1 MNKDVMWVELN
12 DKWEG
17 LFFSLKQ
24 IYLVPCRYVPSFVK
38 KEPVILKIS
47 YKELSVTVGESAHKP
62 LALALALALAKTL
75 SHPIW
80 STLIFQ
86 LGSSVAHHQCSWV
99 VFFCKFA
106 GNGA

>member
-62 LALALALALAKTL
+62 GGIVLGRRAK
-75 SHPIW
+75 P
-80 STLIFQ
+80 
-86 LGSSVAHHQCSWV
+86 
-99 VFFCKFA
+99 
-106 GNGA
+106 

>member
-12 DKWEG
+12 DKLEG

-62 LALALALALAKTL
+62 
-75 SHPIW
+75 
-80 STLIFQ
+80 
-86 LGSSVAHHQCSWV
+86 
-99 VFFCKFA
+99 
-106 GNGA
+106 